1 MHSLTINPH
10 KTIKDISCH
19 FNLMVSPFL
28 HQQDKKTN
36 ISYDIEISLNIIN
49 TEVNSTRSWNVVMTT
64 TSITMTKLKIC

>member
-28 HQQDKKTN
+28 YKQDKETN
-36 ISYDIEISLNIIN
+36 ISWDIEILL
-49 TEVNSTRSWNVVMTT
+49 VNRVIDIESDDKVLVLSNVR
-64 TSITMTKLKIC
+64 IL